1 MTFLELAGIFGLSHN
16 QAVVLDGYCVLK
28 INPKNVVIESTNGD
42 CLAIANVT
50 MGVLNMA
57 QTGKIGPATKSMIKG
72 EVEAAFDKAWATI
85 PDSKKGETKYPYV
98 GDPQHVDVQGA
109 ALEWM
114 LGGNKVGAIK
124 AVRAMTGLGL
134 KPAKELVEL
143 WWAAHEQAAQA
154 KASEML
160 DDIEAEEAMEAE
172 HFTPKK
178 KKKKSKKKTVSGKPY
193 GETEFAG
200 LTKKAKAMPKGVYVS
215 DDTEGV
221 MDNVAVPLG
230 EAKEVFQPV
239 GGTDSTSV
247 YFAIAI
253 GPEVNVGCRVTSA
266 GKISIRAEGPG
277 CEKNAVTKQLAAAGL
292 SSASAG
298 HWSVH
303 LNVPDESLT
312 KKTIGAILYALS
324 LPFTQIAGD
333 VSPIMGKGS

>member
-1 MTFLELAGIFGLSHN
+1 MTFLELAGIFGLSNN

-28 INPKNVVIESTNGD
+28 INPKNVVIEDKYGEELS
-42 CLAIANVT
+42 IANVT
-50 MGVLNMA
+50 MGVLSMA

-72 EVEAAFDKAWATI
+72 ELESAFDKAWGMV
-85 PDSKKGETKYPYV
+85 PDKDNKYPYV
-98 GDPQHVDVQGA
+98 DTPTHDEVQKTALSWMIKGD
-109 ALEWM
+109 
-114 LGGNKVGAIK
+114 KVKAIK
-124 AVRAMTGLGL
+124 AVRTMTGLGL
-134 KPAKELVEL
+134 KAAKSLCDD
-143 WWAAHEQAAQA
+143 WWDAHEQTAHA
-154 KASEML
+154 KASAIL

-172 HFTPKK
+172 HFYPKK
-178 KKKKSKKKTVSGKPY
+178 KKKKKVSGKPY

-200 LTKKAKAMPKGVYVS
+200 AVKKAKVMPKGVYVS
-215 DDTEGV
+215 NDTEGV
-221 MDNVAVPLG
+221 MSNVAVPLAK
-230 EAKEVFQPV
+230 AKEIFQPV

-277 CEKNAVTKQLAAAGL
+277 CGKNAVTKQLAAAGL

-312 KKTIGAILYALS
+312 KKTIGAVLFALS